1 MACEKT
7 KKLKSQ
13 ISRFFAWGLTLLAG
27 IAFAIVPGIVAEKE
41 KRRADREDSIE
52 NLKKEMV
59 VDENASKLALAA
71 VFREISGHR
80 EAIDAAQGAFKETNE
95 KVDFLTS
102 ELVKVTEELKE
113 AETESE
119 GLVPSRLDVQSK
131 LAEVNARLEPLKTDA
146 NGIAATRK
154 GLEEDLTG
162 VQKENQT
169 LQIKLDKLIF
179 AREQILVDFRD
190 REKFYR
196 DSIKTPPWIYY
207 ADKLNVTVTNA
218 RPSGAGVFLP
228 VGYQDGMK
236 KGMEFLV
243 RRTAPN
249 APSRRSRRLRATLV
263 QSNYCFAEEIPGFGE
278 ANVFLR
284 ADEKIEIERSGDSTQ
299 ENVGTFGKEVDSSPT
314 SPESNV
320 SSDAIATDS

>member
-1 MACEKT
+1 M
-7 KKLKSQ
+7 KSQ
-13 ISRFFAWGLTLLAG
+13 ISRLFAWGLTLLAG

-41 KRRADREDSIE
+41 KRSADRKDSID

-80 EAIDAAQGAFKETNE
+80 EAIDEAQGTFKETKE
-95 KVDFLTS
+95 KVDFLES
-102 ELVKVTEELKE
+102 ELAQVAEELKE
-113 AETESE
+113 AEAESE
-119 GLVPSRLDVQSK
+119 ELVPSRLDAQSK
-131 LAEVNARLEPLKTDA
+131 LAEVNARLEPLKANA
-146 NGIAATRK
+146 NGISATRQ
-154 GLEEDLTG
+154 GLEEELGG
-162 VQKENQT
+162 VQKDNQA
-169 LQIKLDKLIF
+169 LQTKLDKLIF
-179 AREQILVDFRD
+179 AREQILVDFRE

-207 ADKLNVTVTNA
+207 ADKMNVTVTNA

-243 RRTAPN
+243 RRTAPD

-278 ANVFLR
+278 ANVFLQV
-284 ADEKIEIERSGDSTQ
+284 DEKIEIERSGDST
-299 ENVGTFGKEVDSSPT
+299 EDVGKVDRAVDSSPT
-314 SPESNV
+314 SSEPNV
-320 SSDAIATDS
+320 ASDSIPTGS

>member
-1 MACEKT
+1 M
-7 KKLKSQ
+7 KSQ
-13 ISRFFAWGLTLLAG
+13 ISRLFAWGLTLLAG

-41 KRRADREDSIE
+41 KRSADRKDSIE

-80 EAIDAAQGAFKETNE
+80 EAIDEAQGTFKETKE
-95 KVDFLTS
+95 KVDFLES
-102 ELVKVTEELKE
+102 ELAKVAEELKE
-113 AETESE
+113 AEAESE
-119 GLVPSRLDVQSK
+119 ELVPSRLDAQSK
-131 LAEVNARLEPLKTDA
+131 LAELNARLEPLKANA
-146 NGIAATRK
+146 NGISATRQ
-154 GLEEDLTG
+154 GLEEELGG
-162 VQKENQT
+162 VQKDNQA
-169 LQIKLDKLIF
+169 LQAKLDKLIF
-179 AREQILVDFRD
+179 AREQILVDFRE

-207 ADKLNVTVTNA
+207 ADKMNVTVTNA

-243 RRTAPN
+243 RRTAPD
-249 APSRRSRRLRATLV
+249 APSPRSRRLRATLV

-278 ANVFLR
+278 ANVFLQV
-284 ADEKIEIERSGDSTQ
+284 DEKIEIERSGDSTQ
-299 ENVGTFGKEVDSSPT
+299 EDVDTFGKEVDSSPT
-314 SPESNV
+314 SSEPNV

>member
-1 MACEKT
+1 M
-7 KKLKSQ
+7 LKSQ
-13 ISRFFAWGLTLLAG
+13 ISRFFAWGLTLMAG

-41 KRRADREDSIE
+41 QRRLDRENSIE
-52 NLKKEMV
+52 NLKKKMI
-59 VDENASKLALAA
+59 VDENASNLALAA

-80 EAIDAAQGAFKETNE
+80 ESIDAAQADLKETDD
-95 KVDFLTS
+95 KLDFLKN
-102 ELVKVTEELKE
+102 ELTKVADELKV
-113 AETESE
+113 AASESE
-119 GLVPSRLDVQSK
+119 GLVPSRLDVESK
-131 LAEVNARLEPLKTDA
+131 LAAVNERLEPLKKNA

-154 GLEEDLTG
+154 GLEDKLSD
-162 VQKENQT
+162 VQNENKT
-169 LQIKLDKLIF
+169 LQAKLDKLIF

-196 DSIKTPPWIYY
+196 GSIKTPPWIYY

-228 VGYQDGMK
+228 VGFQDGMK

-263 QSNYCFAEEIPGFGE
+263 QSNYCFAEEIPGFGDT
-278 ANVFLR
+278 NVFLQV
-284 ADEKIEIERSGDSTQ
+284 DEKIEIERSGDSNQKEGDTIGQ
-299 ENVGTFGKEVDSSPT
+299 ESDSSLT
-314 SPESNV
+314 SPESN
-320 SSDAIATDS
+320 AISVGVANDS

>member
-1 MACEKT
+1 M
-7 KKLKSQ
+7 LKSQ
-13 ISRFFAWGLTLLAG
+13 ISRLFAWGLTLLAG

-41 KRRADREDSIE
+41 KRRADRKDSIE

-80 EAIDAAQGAFKETNE
+80 EAIDEAQGVFKETNE
-95 KVDFLTS
+95 KVDFLKS
-102 ELVKVTEELKE
+102 ELAKVAEELKE

-119 GLVPSRLDVQSK
+119 GLVPSRLEVQSK
-131 LAEVNARLEPLKTDA
+131 LAEVNARLEPLKTEAD
-146 NGIAATRK
+146 GIAATRK
-154 GLEEDLTG
+154 GLEGELAG
-162 VQKENQT
+162 AQKENQA
-169 LQIKLDKLIF
+169 LQAKLDKLIF
-179 AREQILVDFRD
+179 AREQILVDFRE

-196 DSIKTPPWIYY
+196 ESIKTPPWIYY
-207 ADKLNVTVTNA
+207 ADKMNVTVTNA

-263 QSNYCFAEEIPGFGE
+263 QSNYCFAEEISGFGE
-278 ANVFLR
+278 PNVFLQ

-299 ENVGTFGKEVDSSPT
+299 EEGGTVDQEGDSSPV
-314 SPESNV
+314 SNA
-320 SSDAIATDS
+320 SSDGVATDS

>member
-7 KKLKSQ
+7 KTLKSQ

-41 KRRADREDSIE
+41 ERRADREDSIE

-71 VFREISGHR
+71 VFREISEHR
-80 EAIDAAQGAFKETNE
+80 EAIDEAQGAFKETKE
-95 KVDFLTS
+95 KIDYLKS
-102 ELVKVTEELKE
+102 ELAKVAEEFKE
-113 AETESE
+113 AETQSE
-119 GLVPSRLDVQSK
+119 GLVPSRLDAQSK
-131 LAEVNARLEPLKTDA
+131 LAEVNARLGPLKTDA
-146 NGIAATRK
+146 DGIAATRK
-154 GLEEDLTG
+154 GLEVELAG
-162 VQKENQT
+162 VQKESQT
-169 LQIKLDKLIF
+169 LQAKLDKLIL

-228 VGYQDGMK
+228 VGYQDGIK

-278 ANVFLR
+278 PNVFLK
-284 ADEKIEIERSGDSTQ
+284 ADEQIEIERSGDSTQ
-299 ENVGTFGKEVDSSPT
+299 EEEGTLDKEDDSA
-314 SPESNV
+314 PESNT
-320 SSDAIATDS
+320 SSDGVATDS

>member
-1 MACEKT
+1 
-7 KKLKSQ
+7 
-13 ISRFFAWGLTLLAG
+13 
-27 IAFAIVPGIVAEKE
+27 
-41 KRRADREDSIE
+41 
-52 NLKKEMV
+52 MV

-80 EAIDAAQGAFKETNE
+80 EAIDEAQGAFKETNE
-95 KVDFLTS
+95 KVDFLKS
-102 ELVKVTEELKE
+102 ELAKVAEELKE

-131 LAEVNARLEPLKTDA
+131 LAEVNARLEPLETAEDS
-146 NGIAATRK
+146 IITTRK
-154 GLEEDLTG
+154 GLEVELG
-162 VQKENQT
+162 VVQKENQA
-169 LQIKLDKLIF
+169 LQAKLDKLIF
-179 AREQILVDFRD
+179 SREEILVDFRD
-190 REKFYR
+190 RQKFYR

-263 QSNYCFAEEIPGFGE
+263 QSNYCFAEEIFGFGE
-278 ANVFLR
+278 PNVFLQ

-299 ENVGTFGKEVDSSPT
+299 EDVGTVDKEVD
-314 SPESNV
+314 
-320 SSDAIATDS
+320 

>member
-1 MACEKT
+1 M
-7 KKLKSQ
+7 KSQ
-13 ISRFFAWGLTLLAG
+13 ISRLFAWGLTLLAG

-41 KRRADREDSIE
+41 KRSADRKDSID

-80 EAIDAAQGAFKETNE
+80 EAIDEAQGTFKETKE
-95 KVDFLTS
+95 KVDFLES
-102 ELVKVTEELKE
+102 ELAQVAEELKE
-113 AETESE
+113 AEAESE
-119 GLVPSRLDVQSK
+119 ELVPSRLDAQSK
-131 LAEVNARLEPLKTDA
+131 LAEVNARLEPLKANA
-146 NGIAATRK
+146 NGISATRQ
-154 GLEEDLTG
+154 GLEEELGG
-162 VQKENQT
+162 VQKDNQA
-169 LQIKLDKLIF
+169 LQTKLDKLIF
-179 AREQILVDFRD
+179 AREQILVDFRE

-207 ADKLNVTVTNA
+207 ADKMNVTVTNA

-243 RRTAPN
+243 RRTAPD

-278 ANVFLR
+278 ANVFLQV
-284 ADEKIEIERSGDSTQ
+284 DEKIEIERSGDSTK
-299 ENVGTFGKEVDSSPT
+299 EDVSTFGKEVDSSPT
-314 SPESNV
+314 SSESNV
-320 SSDAIATDS
+320 SPDDVATDS